1 MKLPRGFGKNYF
13 SLSAITATVNAVTI
27 HQQFTRVQKIHLQGC
42 CESESDRLEELLDEE
57 MEADCLL
64 QLSLKACHCN
74 CYFLNRA
81 KKILRSLHSPKQNL
95 HFYAL
100 LNTDISPP

>member
-13 SLSAITATVNAVTI
+13 SLSAITATANAVTL
-27 HQQFTRVQKIHLQGC
+27 HQQSTCVQKIDLQGYG
-42 CESESDRLEELLDEE
+42 ESKSDRLEKLLDEE

-74 CYFLNRA
+74 CYFLSRA
-81 KKILRSLHSPKQNL
+81 KKVLRSLHSPKQNL